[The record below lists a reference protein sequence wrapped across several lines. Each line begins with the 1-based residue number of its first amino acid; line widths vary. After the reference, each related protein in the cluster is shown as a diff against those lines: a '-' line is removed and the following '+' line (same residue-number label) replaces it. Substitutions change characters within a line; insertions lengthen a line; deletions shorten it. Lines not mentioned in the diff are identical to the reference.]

1 MKTTNLFASL
11 TMLILTAFTPIVDF
25 VSTSC
30 IGPLY
35 DFESPEE

>member
-1 MKTTNLFASL
+1 MKKQTLFASL
-11 TMLILTAFTPIVDF
+11 TMLILAAFTPIVDF

>member
-1 MKTTNLFASL
+1 MKKTSFFASL
-11 TMLILTAFTPIVDF
+11 TMLVLAAFAPIVDF